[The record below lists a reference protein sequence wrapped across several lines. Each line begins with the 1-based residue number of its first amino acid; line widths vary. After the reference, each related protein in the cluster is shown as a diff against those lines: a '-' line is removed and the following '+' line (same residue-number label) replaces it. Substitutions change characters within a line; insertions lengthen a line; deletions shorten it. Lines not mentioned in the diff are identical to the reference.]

1 MNLWLSNIA
10 THFLE
15 WITSPSD
22 NMAHM
27 FINLGFFGSDH
38 VFAGTPLSG
47 EVELDEW
54 EIDVSKEGPAPT
66 K

>member
-10 THFLE
+10 NHFLE

-27 FINLGFFGSDH
+27 FINLGFFGSHH

-54 EIDVSKEGPAPT
+54 EIDVSREGPAPT

>member
-1 MNLWLSNIA
+1 
-10 THFLE
+10 
-15 WITSPSD
+15 
-22 NMAHM
+22 MAHM